1 MSSKPKIER
10 ILPLRLKEAKLSY
23 EIFEPGL
30 EPYVDNLVLFYT
42 HMTIFRAFAEAK
54 TSEQA
59 ARMLAMDTA
68 GTNAKDLVEALQRK
82 LNRQR
87 QQEITQELAEI
98 AGQRQ

>member
-1 MSSKPKIER
+1 
-10 ILPLRLKEAKLSY
+10 
-23 EIFEPGL
+23 
-30 EPYVDNLVLFYT
+30 
-42 HMTIFRAFAEAK
+42 
-54 TSEQA
+54 
-59 ARMLAMDTA
+59 MLAMDTA